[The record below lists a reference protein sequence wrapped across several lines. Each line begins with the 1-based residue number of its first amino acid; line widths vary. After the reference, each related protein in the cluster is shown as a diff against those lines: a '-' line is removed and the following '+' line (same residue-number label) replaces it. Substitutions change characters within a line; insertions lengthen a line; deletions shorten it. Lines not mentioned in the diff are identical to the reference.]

1 MQMIKKSYVVIILL
15 AVGVLALKGIIT
27 EKVLAI
33 ICGGLISV
41 TGYLDIVKSKKEKK
55 NLDKNTIG
63 SSGMSRVMIGIIII
77 AIAFL
82 LIK

>member
-27 EKVLAI
+27 ERVLAI

-55 NLDKNTIG
+55 SLKKNTIE
-63 SSGMSRVMIGIIII
+63 SSGMSRVIIGIIII
-77 AIAFL
+77 GMAFL

>member
-27 EKVLAI
+27 ERVLAI

-55 NLDKNTIG
+55 SLKKNTIE
-63 SSGMSRVMIGIIII
+63 SSGMSRVIIGIIII
-77 AIAFL
+77 GMACL

>member
-55 NLDKNTIG
+55 SLKKNTIE
-63 SSGMSRVMIGIIII
+63 SSGMSRVIIGIIII
-77 AIAFL
+77 GMAFL

>member
-15 AVGVLALKGIIT
+15 AVGVLALKGVIT

-55 NLDKNTIG
+55 SLKKNTIE
-63 SSGMSRVMIGIIII
+63 SSGMSRVIIGIIII
-77 AIAFL
+77 GMAFL

>member
-41 TGYLDIVKSKKEKK
+41 TGYLDIMKSKKEKK
-55 NLDKNTIG
+55 SLKKNTVE
-63 SSGMSRVMIGIIII
+63 SSGMSRVIIGIIII
-77 AIAFL
+77 GMSFL

>member
-41 TGYLDIVKSKKEKK
+41 TGYLDIVKSKNEKK
-55 NLDKNTIG
+55 SLKKNTIE
-63 SSGMSRVMIGIIII
+63 SSGMSRVIIGIIII
-77 AIAFL
+77 GMSFL

>member
-55 NLDKNTIG
+55 SLNKNTIE
-63 SSGMSRVMIGIIII
+63 SSGMSRVIIGIIII
-77 AIAFL
+77 GMAFL